1 MERVERSDRGH
12 FRDRQRR
19 HGGDQVLLLT
29 RTVDEGK
36 RPQVSAHRLQE
47 IVEPSVAAG
56 INIFFGS
63 IRLPSNPI

>member
-1 MERVERSDRGH
+1 MERVEGSDRGH

-19 HGGDQVLLLT
+19 HGGDQFLLLT

-47 IVEPSVAAG
+47 KVEPSIAAG
-56 INIFFGS
+56 I
-63 IRLPSNPI
+63 